1 MFLNT
6 TYLNTQLAEKQYR
19 QQVMELSTLQ
29 YQINPHFLFN
39 TLQTVELEI
48 RKLSGDTENATEMLT
63 AILCTGNSGM

>member
-1 MFLNT
+1 
-6 TYLNTQLAEKQYR
+6 
-19 QQVMELSTLQ
+19 MELSTLQ